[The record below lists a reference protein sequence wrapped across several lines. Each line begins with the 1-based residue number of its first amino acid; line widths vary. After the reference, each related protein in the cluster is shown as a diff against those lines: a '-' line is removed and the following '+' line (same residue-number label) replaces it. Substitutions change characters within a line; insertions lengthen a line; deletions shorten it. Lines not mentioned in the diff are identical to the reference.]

1 MIGLLVRIEARRPA
15 SWIAAAA
22 ACGVVAWLVVHPRSP
37 WVAAACGGL
46 LVVAATGRPESL
58 VADRGLAVPRCLAR
72 AAWSVVGALVGAA
85 VCGCWTADPRRA
97 ATTVAAAVVGMGAT
111 LGAAGLVATRR
122 ASGGGADGRG
132 EGWIDAVAM
141 GSVLV
146 AMAVCYF
153 LAPHLAGWYAV
164 VAGGWFVGLIVPRAT
179 LDGGDAEA
187 RRILVTSAVGAP
199 RLPGVPGH
207 AGRML
212 AAGAALLGWPAL
224 VAGILWTGPAW
235 TPFGPAAAVGLLVVL
250 AGVAAVAARLARVPD
265 DMPLALAAGT
275 LAAAFACFAQSP

>member
-1 MIGLLVRIEARRPA
+1 MIGLLARVDARRPA

-22 ACGVVAWLVVHPRSP
+22 ACGVVGWLAVHPTPP
-37 WVAAACGGL
+37 WMAAACGGL
-46 LVVAATGRPESL
+46 LAMAAAGRPELL
-58 VADRGLAVPRCLAR
+58 VADRGLAMQRCLAR
-72 AAWSVVGALVGAA
+72 AAWPAVGGLAA
-85 VCGCWTADPRRA
+85 AGLGGYLTNDPRRA

-111 LGAAGLVATRR
+111 LGLAGVVATRR
-122 ASGGGADGRG
+122 GSGGGAEGRG
-132 EGWIDAVAM
+132 DTWIDAVAM

-179 LDGGDAEA
+179 LGDGDAEA
-187 RRILVTSAVGAP
+187 RRILVASAVGVP
-199 RLPGVPGH
+199 RLPGVSGH

-235 TPFGPAAAVGLLVVL
+235 TPFGPAAAVALLAVL
-250 AGVAAVAARLARVPD
+250 AGVAAVAARFARAAD
-265 DMPLALAAGT
+265 DMPLALAAST
-275 LAAAFACFAQSP
+275 LAAAFACLAQAP